1 MLLLNVSDDKI
12 ATLLLHFNADG
23 IDYTKD
29 FTTVSIAAGEISKSF
44 TINIIND
51 SIIECDETF
60 KLILSVPASA
70 CGAVNGETDT
80 TEVTIKDNGK
90 RKII

>member
-1 MLLLNVSDDKI
+1 M
-12 ATLLLHFNADG
+12 
-23 IDYTKD
+23 
-29 FTTVSIAAGEISKSF
+29 SKSF

-51 SIIECDETF
+51 SITECDETF
-60 KLILSVPASA
+60 KLILNVPASA

-90 RKII
+90 GNTSDYKYEFYSLLH